1 NKRRSIMK
9 LNNPLEVATITT
21 NVLAH
26 YIYQAISD
34 LDKEDL
40 IKYDNVDYIKDYLDS
55 SIDSL
60 GTDSFYSSVLNSF
73 YGMNHDYGHDYFDT
87 EEELKEYVLKA
98 NLYLINDSLAV
109 DDVSDEY
116 DACEQALEM
125 LEADRNDNDE

>member
-1 NKRRSIMK
+1 MK

-26 YIYQAISD
+26 YVYQAISD
-34 LDKEDL
+34 LDKEDI
-40 IKYDNVDYIKDYLDS
+40 IKYDNVDYIKDYLDNT
-55 SIDSL
+55 IDSL
-60 GTDSFYSSVLNSF
+60 GTDRFYSSVLNSF

-116 DACEQALEM
+116 DACKQVLEM
-125 LEADRNDNDE
+125 LEADINDNDE

>member
-1 NKRRSIMK
+1 MK

-21 NVLAH
+21 NILAN
-26 YIYQAISD
+26 YVYQAISD
-34 LDKEDL
+34 LDKEYL
-40 IKYDNVDYIKDYLDS
+40 IKYDNVDYIKDYLDNT
-55 SIDSL
+55 IDSL
-60 GTDSFYSSVLNSF
+60 GTDRFYSSVLNSF

-116 DACEQALEM
+116 DACEQVLEM

>member
-1 NKRRSIMK
+1 MK

-26 YIYQAISD
+26 YVYQAISD
-34 LDKEDL
+34 LDKEYL
-40 IKYDNVDYIKDYLDS
+40 IKYDNIDYIKDYLDNT
-55 SIDSL
+55 IDSL
-60 GTDSFYSSVLNSF
+60 GTDRFYSSVLNSF

-109 DDVSDEY
+109 DDVADEY
-116 DACEQALEM
+116 DACEQVLEM
-125 LEADRNDNDE
+125 LEADRNDSDE

>member
-1 NKRRSIMK
+1 MK

-26 YIYQAISD
+26 YVYQAISD
-34 LDKEDL
+34 LDKEYL
-40 IKYDNVDYIKDYLDS
+40 IKYDNVDYIKDYLDNT
-55 SIDSL
+55 IDSL

-116 DACEQALEM
+116 DACKQVLEM

>member
-1 NKRRSIMK
+1 MK

-21 NVLAH
+21 NILAN
-26 YIYQAISD
+26 YVYQAISD
-34 LDKEDL
+34 LDKEYL
-40 IKYDNVDYIKDYLDS
+40 IKYDNVDYIKDYLDNT
-55 SIDSL
+55 IDSL
-60 GTDSFYSSVLNSF
+60 GTDRFYSSVLKSF

-109 DDVSDEY
+109 DDVADEY
-116 DACEQALEM
+116 DACEQVLEM

>member
-1 NKRRSIMK
+1 MK

-26 YIYQAISD
+26 YVYQAISD
-34 LDKEDL
+34 LDKEDI

-60 GTDSFYSSVLNSF
+60 GTDRFYNSVLNSF

-116 DACEQALEM
+116 DACKQVLEM
-125 LEADRNDNDE
+125 LEADINDNDE

>member
-1 NKRRSIMK
+1 MK

-21 NVLAH
+21 NILAN
-26 YIYQAISD
+26 YVYQAISD
-34 LDKEDL
+34 LDKEYL
-40 IKYDNVDYIKDYLDS
+40 IKYDNVDYIKDYLDNT
-55 SIDSL
+55 IDSL
-60 GTDSFYSSVLNSF
+60 GTDRFYSSVLHSF

-109 DDVSDEY
+109 DDVADEY

-125 LEADRNDNDE
+125 LEADRNDSDE

>member
-1 NKRRSIMK
+1 MK

-21 NVLAH
+21 NILAH
-26 YIYQAISD
+26 YVYQAISD
-34 LDKEDL
+34 LDNEDL
-40 IKYDNVDYIKDYLDS
+40 IEYDNVDSIKDYLDS

-87 EEELKEYVLKA
+87 EEELKEFVLKS
-98 NLYLINDSLAV
+98 NLYLIHDSLAV

-125 LEADRNDNDE
+125 LEADRNDSDE

>member
-1 NKRRSIMK
+1 MK

-34 LDKEDL
+34 LDKEGF

-55 SIDSL
+55 SIDCL
-60 GTDSFYSSVLNSF
+60 GTDGFYSSVLNSF

-109 DDVSDEY
+109 DDVADEY
-116 DACEQALEM
+116 DACEQVLEM

>member
-1 NKRRSIMK
+1 MK

-26 YIYQAISD
+26 YVYQAISD
-34 LDKEDL
+34 LDKEDI

-60 GTDSFYSSVLNSF
+60 GTDRFYSSVLNSF

-87 EEELKEYVLKA
+87 KEELKEYVLKA

-116 DACEQALEM
+116 DACKQVLEM
-125 LEADRNDNDE
+125 LEADINDNDE

>member
-1 NKRRSIMK
+1 MK
-9 LNNPLEVATITT
+9 YNNPLEVATITT

-87 EEELKEYVLKA
+87 EEELKEFLLEEDLFII
-98 NLYLINDSLAV
+98 NNSLIINS
-109 DDVSDEY
+109 VSDDL
-116 DACEQALEM
+116 DACSQVLEM
-125 LEADRNDNDE
+125 LEADKCDNDEQEEH

>member
-1 NKRRSIMK
+1 MK

-26 YIYQAISD
+26 YVYQAISD
-34 LDKEDL
+34 LDKEDI

-60 GTDSFYSSVLNSF
+60 GTDRFYSSVLNSF

-116 DACEQALEM
+116 DACKKVLEM

>member
-1 NKRRSIMK
+1 MK

-34 LDKEDL
+34 LDKEDF
-40 IKYDNVDYIKDYLDS
+40 IKYDNVDYIKDYLDNT
-55 SIDSL
+55 IDSL
-60 GTDSFYSSVLNSF
+60 GTDRFYSSVLNSF

-116 DACEQALEM
+116 DACKQVLEM

>member
-1 NKRRSIMK
+1 MK

-21 NVLAH
+21 NILAN
-26 YIYQAISD
+26 YVYQAISD
-34 LDKEDL
+34 LDKEYL
-40 IKYDNVDYIKDYLDS
+40 IKYDNVDYIKDYLDNT
-55 SIDSL
+55 IDSL
-60 GTDSFYSSVLNSF
+60 GTDGFYSSVLNSF

-116 DACEQALEM
+116 DACKQVLEM

>member
-1 NKRRSIMK
+1 MK

-26 YIYQAISD
+26 YVYQAVSD
-34 LDKEDL
+34 LDKEYL
-40 IKYDNVDYIKDYLDS
+40 IKYDNIDYIKDYLDNT
-55 SIDSL
+55 IDSL
-60 GTDSFYSSVLNSF
+60 GTDRFYSSVLNSF

-116 DACEQALEM
+116 DACKQVLEM
-125 LEADRNDNDE
+125 LEADINDNDE

>member
-1 NKRRSIMK
+1 MK
-9 LNNPLEVATITT
+9 YNNPLEVATITT
-21 NVLAH
+21 NILAH
-26 YIYQAISD
+26 YVYQAISD
-34 LDKEDL
+34 LDNEDL
-40 IKYDNVDYIKDYLDS
+40 IEYDNVDSIKDYLDS

-87 EEELKEYVLKA
+87 EEELKEYVLKS
-98 NLYLINDSLAV
+98 NLYLIHDSLAV

-125 LEADRNDNDE
+125 LEADRNDSDE

>member
-1 NKRRSIMK
+1 MK

-21 NVLAH
+21 NILAN
-26 YIYQAISD
+26 YVYQAISD
-34 LDKEDL
+34 LDKEYL
-40 IKYDNVDYIKDYLDS
+40 IKYDNVDYIKDYLDNT
-55 SIDSL
+55 IDSL
-60 GTDSFYSSVLNSF
+60 GTDRFYSSVLNSF

-116 DACEQALEM
+116 DACEQVLEM
-125 LEADRNDNDE
+125 LEADRNENDE

>member
-1 NKRRSIMK
+1 MK

-26 YIYQAISD
+26 YVYQAISD
-34 LDKEDL
+34 LDKEYL
-40 IKYDNVDYIKDYLDS
+40 IKYDNIDYIKDYLDNT
-55 SIDSL
+55 IDSL
-60 GTDSFYSSVLNSF
+60 GTDRFYSSVLNSF

-116 DACEQALEM
+116 DACKQVLEM
-125 LEADRNDNDE
+125 LEADINDNDE

>member
-1 NKRRSIMK
+1 MK

-21 NVLAH
+21 NVLTH
-26 YIYQAISD
+26 YVYQAISD
-34 LDKEDL
+34 LDKEYL
-40 IKYDNVDYIKDYLDS
+40 IKYDNIDYIKDYLDNT
-55 SIDSL
+55 IDSL
-60 GTDSFYSSVLNSF
+60 GTDRFYSSVLNSF

-116 DACEQALEM
+116 DACKQVLEM

>member
-1 NKRRSIMK
+1 MK
-9 LNNPLEVATITT
+9 YNNPLEVATITT

-34 LDKEDL
+34 LDKENF

-55 SIDSL
+55 SIDCL
-60 GTDSFYSSVLNSF
+60 GTDGFYSSVLNYF

-98 NLYLINDSLAV
+98 NLYLINNSLAV

-116 DACEQALEM
+116 DACKQVLEK

>member
-1 NKRRSIMK
+1 MK

-26 YIYQAISD
+26 YVYQAISD
-34 LDKEDL
+34 LDKEDI

-60 GTDSFYSSVLNSF
+60 GTDRFYSSVLNSF

-116 DACEQALEM
+116 DACKQVLEM
-125 LEADRNDNDE
+125 LEADINDNDE

>member
-1 NKRRSIMK
+1 MK

-21 NVLAH
+21 NILAH
-26 YIYQAISD
+26 YVYQAISD
-34 LDKEDL
+34 LDNEDL
-40 IKYDNVDYIKDYLDS
+40 IEYDNVDSIKDYLDS
-55 SIDSL
+55 SIDSF

-87 EEELKEYVLKA
+87 EEELKEYVLKS
-98 NLYLINDSLAV
+98 NLYLIHDSLAV

-125 LEADRNDNDE
+125 LEADRNDSYE

>member
-1 NKRRSIMK
+1 MK

-34 LDKEDL
+34 LDKEGF

-55 SIDSL
+55 SIDCL
-60 GTDSFYSSVLNSF
+60 GTDGFYSIVLNSF

-109 DDVSDEY
+109 DDVADEY
-116 DACEQALEM
+116 DACEQVLEM
-125 LEADRNDNDE
+125 LKADRNDNDE

>member
-1 NKRRSIMK
+1 MK
-9 LNNPLEVATITT
+9 YNNPLEVATITT

-26 YIYQAISD
+26 YVYQAISD
-34 LDKEDL
+34 LDKEYL
-40 IKYDNVDYIKDYLDS
+40 IKYDNIDYIKDYLDNT
-55 SIDSL
+55 IDSL
-60 GTDSFYSSVLNSF
+60 GTDRFYSSVLNSF

-116 DACEQALEM
+116 DACKQVLEM